1 MKKTK
6 SKTPAKKTGKR
17 KRPANLKPETNPTEV
32 RKEVSKMVEAE
43 ATTMA
48 QAVIDE
54 GKKGQLA
61 TVKYLFEMA
70 SIYPPAA
77 DGEQATQEED
87 CLAKMLLDRLK
98 PPQKAEE
105 EEKEEAAAASAVPVE
120 ETSSATKDAVRV
132 CVFDTQKECAE
143 GTLPVE
149 EGKRPST
156 DEDEAD
162 GAGGGGDGG

>member
-1 MKKTK
+1 
-6 SKTPAKKTGKR
+6 
-17 KRPANLKPETNPTEV
+17 
-32 RKEVSKMVEAE
+32 MVEAE

-77 DGEQATQEED
+77 DGEQVSKEED

-98 PPQKAEE
+98 APQKAEE
-105 EEKEEAAAASAVPVE
+105 ENKEETATASQVAAADEA
-120 ETSSATKDAVRV
+120 TSATKDAVRV
-132 CVFDTQKECAE
+132 CVFDTQKECPE

-149 EGKRPST
+149 EVKRPSA

-162 GAGGGGDGG
+162 DTGGRDGG